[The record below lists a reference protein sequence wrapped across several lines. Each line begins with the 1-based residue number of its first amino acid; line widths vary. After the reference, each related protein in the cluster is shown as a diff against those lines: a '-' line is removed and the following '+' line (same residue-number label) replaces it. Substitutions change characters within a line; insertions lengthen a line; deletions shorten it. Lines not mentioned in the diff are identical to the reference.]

1 MDPFHKKV
9 LANKTSEIMKRI
21 SNPLVLSAHLK
32 TIFSFGDF
40 EEIEAKTSQ
49 RGATTGTQ
57 TLLSLL
63 AKRGPKAFT
72 LFIHALRDPDIS
84 CADLADDLEQEERK
98 LRGEAG
104 AITREATSA
113 PASPNQWDIDSA
125 GTFNCERKKVTLGSL
140 VKDMP
145 FALRTKIERMMNVNN
160 HNDHNW
166 RGLAAAMNLSVDEV
180 RQMEEGENGKMT
192 GLFDDMIITKK
203 TIKDFLDFLKNPA
216 VQRLDVIDEIV

>member
-104 AITREATSA
+104 KFFIVWKITAVIANEQPREDARLR
-113 PASPNQWDIDSA
+113 
-125 GTFNCERKKVTLGSL
+125 GGSL
-140 VKDMP
+140 IELCRIVP
-145 FALRTKIERMMNVNN
+145 GAEKISNRCNIE
-160 HNDHNW
+160 
-166 RGLAAAMNLSVDEV
+166 
-180 RQMEEGENGKMT
+180 
-192 GLFDDMIITKK
+192 
-203 TIKDFLDFLKNPA
+203 
-216 VQRLDVIDEIV
+216 